1 MEGLLHNEHGDAV
14 NPVVRTFDHAQV
26 AVGTT
31 RVRITATSTPI
42 NGIIIKAADAN
53 TDQVF
58 VGNSDVT
65 ADNKT
70 VAITA
75 VSYSDP
81 TVTLTVASGHNIQ
94 VDDSI
99 TTSGLAPAGYNGT
112 FTVTAVS
119 ATTVEFSSA
128 GLGAVTDQVGSIA
141 FTAPTPTDGYELG
154 ASDSIDIPVNDL
166 NKIYVVADAAAQA
179 IFYLTY

>member
-14 NPVVRTFDHAQV
+14 NPVTRTIDHAQV

-53 TDQVF
+53 TDQVY

-65 ADNKT
+65 ADDKT

-75 VSYSDP
+75 VTYDDP
-81 TVTLTVASGHNIQ
+81 TITMTVASGHNIE
-94 VDDSI
+94 VGDSI
-99 TTSGLAPAGYNGT
+99 TTSGLAPAGYNDT
-112 FTVTAVS
+112 LTVTAVT
-119 ATTVEFSSA
+119 ATTVEA
-128 GLGAVTDQVGSIA
+128 EVIGLGAVEDGVGSIA
-141 FTAPTPTDGYELG
+141 FSAPVPTDGYELG
-154 ASDSIDIPVNDL
+154 ASDTIDIPVNDL